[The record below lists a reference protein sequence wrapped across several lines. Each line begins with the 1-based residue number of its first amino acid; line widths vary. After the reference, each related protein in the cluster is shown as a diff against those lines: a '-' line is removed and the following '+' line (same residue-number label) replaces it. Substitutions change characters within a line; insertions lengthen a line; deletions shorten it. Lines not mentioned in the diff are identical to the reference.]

1 MTFSIL
7 ITVFIE
13 IIIHILFFF
22 FFFFFNDTA
31 TTEIYT
37 LSLHD
42 ALPICPRQE
51 QSIPLM
57 SQHIIWVEFNRALE
71 LAFCG
76 RPVAII
82 VIRDVSER
90 DVRLRQCTIDRNRF
104 QCRSLTFR
112 QRVAWW
118 KCSTGILRPLENV
131 TICQAAIGQCEIW
144 ILFDRLIKVLD

>member
-1 MTFSIL
+1 MLLTD
-7 ITVFIE
+7 VCVC
-13 IIIHILFFF
+13 FFF
-22 FFFFFNDTA
+22 FLMIRRPPRSTLFPY
-31 TTEIYT
+31 TTLFRSPGLGHRFVRPT
-37 LSLHD
+37 S
-42 ALPICPRQE
+42 PRQE

-71 LAFCG
+71 LAFCR

-90 DVRLRQCTIDRNRF
+90 DVGLRQCTVDRNRF

-112 QRVAWW
+112 QRVARW
-118 KCSTGILRPLENV
+118 KCSTGILRPLEYV
-131 TICQAAIGQCEIW
+131 TVCQAAIGQCEIW